1 MPRKP
6 SQFVATPMPELNQE
20 AIREDIEA
28 LNTLDKVAQEIG
40 NEQLQTA
47 QFIGQRLGRRSMVKL
62 ITTLLTVADL
72 TDIKNF
78 KESKQYKGYVFVSP
92 DGSRKTISTW
102 EEYCNLVE
110 GKTAR
115 AIDLEL
121 MNLDQLGAELFES
134 MRSVGFGPSKMRE
147 IRQLPEDLRAELVE
161 VAKVGDKEALVELA
175 EELIA
180 KHAREKEE
188 LTQKLTDAQ
197 QDYEALS
204 RVEAD
209 TSQKLRVAKLEL
221 ERNQL
226 RTAPWD
232 ERIAPLK
239 EEITARQCLIDE
251 ALARH
256 LQAVDAM
263 DAWLTNELTSRP
275 DYDPEAVVDLPPEAL
290 TVLVHLEDAVKRT
303 AHMAATALHDLEN
316 RFGHDLAKARQHLLQ
331 PEKQG

>member
-1 MPRKP
+1 MPRKASAP
-6 SQFVATPMPELNQE
+6 VITPMPEINQE
-20 AIREDIEA
+20 AVREDVEA
-28 LNTLDKVAQEIG
+28 LHTLDKVVQEIG
-40 NEQLQTA
+40 NDQLRVA
-47 QFIGQRLGRRSMVKL
+47 QFVGERIGRRAMARMV
-62 ITTLLTVADL
+62 TNLLSVTDVLDL
-72 TDIKNF
+72 QRF
-78 KESKQYKGYVFVSP
+78 KESKQYKGYVFISP

-102 EEYCNLVE
+102 DEFCQVVE
-110 GKTAR
+110 GKSVRT
-115 AIDLEL
+115 IDLEI
-121 MNLDQLGAELFES
+121 MNLRQLGEDLFDS
-134 MRSVGFGPSKMRE
+134 MRSVGIGPGKMRE
-147 IRQLPEDLRAELVE
+147 IRQLPEDSKVELIE
-161 VAKVGDKEALVELA
+161 AAKAGDKETLVDLA
-175 EELIA
+175 EELLA
-180 KHAREKEE
+180 KHVREKEE
-188 LTQKLTDAQ
+188 LTQKLTDAR

-209 TSQKLRVAKLEL
+209 TSQKLRVTKLEL

-256 LQAVDAM
+256 LQAADAM

-316 RFGHDLAKARQHLLQ
+316 RFGHDLAKARQYLLQ
-331 PEKQG
+331 PEQ